1 LVYHAFTFV
10 PKRWRTHFNKFVVF
24 KSGDS
29 GVDSPKYFKELGF
42 LGAEQLY
49 EAYRKVNEMPYQS
62 DKIIQPFKIV
72 DLTVR

>member
-1 LVYHAFTFV
+1 
-10 PKRWRTHFNKFVVF
+10 VF